1 MTDLSVAN
9 TILAQLGGRGFV
21 VMVGAHNL
29 AGGKNFLRLRF
40 RGSRKYN
47 FLQVTLT
54 PDDLYDVEI
63 AQVGRSQVRNRE
75 RLEGIYADQLQEVFR
90 SYTGLETRVP
100 RIV

>member
-9 TILAQLGGRGFV
+9 TILAQLGGRGFA
-21 VMVGAHNL
+21 VMVGAHAL

-40 RGSRKYN
+40 RGSRKHN